1 MIYVDPTGL
10 GEIESTSLSST
21 FGDDSEND
29 HGGNREGWGCDTSG
43 FDGPTGMV
51 SVGPYGVTIIN
62 PGKKN
67 IYIKYAQVDWPSL
80 NAFFV
85 GSRPR
90 GFFVCDR
97 VAGGILGFLGFNH
110 AYGFSYKTDVKSWGM
125 GGSFGIGIH
134 EPEEGPAENLSC
146 GCIEGSINKEQSIM
160 NALIETADD
169 GPWIGYFHDCHSAL
183 ERAMKCQGLVFI
195 GSPMVDGGGNYEA
208 STNVL
213 RLELK
218 H

>member
-1 MIYVDPTGL
+1 MIYIDPTGL

-21 FGDDSEND
+21 FGDSEND

-67 IYIKYAQVDWPSL
+67 IYIKYAQVDLPSL
-80 NAFFV
+80 NAFFL

-97 VAGGILGFLGFNH
+97 PVHGILGLMGFNH
-110 AYGFSYKTDVKSWGM
+110 AYGFSYYSIPNSYGMDKT
-125 GGSFGIGIH
+125 GIH
-134 EPEEGPAENLSC
+134 DSEIGPLNNYFGC
-146 GCIEGSINKEQSIM
+146 GCIKGSIEKEQSIM
-160 NALIETADD
+160 NALMATADD

-195 GSPMVDGGGNYEA
+195 GSPNGRWG
-208 STNVL
+208 
-213 RLELK
+213 R
-218 H
+218 